1 MILAATVA
9 EDASFDPEGQSRQA
23 PPPALGGEG
32 AIPTRGT
39 ATDSAMNAIMLAG
52 LPTGPLKNTT
62 GTGVL
67 SIATAADI
75 VNLWGGT
82 CGSSTLL
89 GGDGVCKTVSG
100 GFGGVSTGS
109 NTTAAM
115 TVGTGASLTY
125 SGTGTVNANEIYGA
139 APRIGFVS
147 GNSYGNWASGATRYL
162 SMSTIT
168 SAQNQ
173 AQFLAPTTGHMRDL
187 RISALSE
194 QSGGTMVC
202 TVYDGAAATDLA
214 VTIPAGGAA
223 GEYHDTTDVAP
234 VNGGDLISV
243 GCVNNGTGFSALLNS
258 FAFSFTL

>member
-1 MILAATVA
+1 
-9 EDASFDPEGQSRQA
+9 
-23 PPPALGGEG
+23 
-32 AIPTRGT
+32 
-39 ATDSAMNAIMLAG
+39 
-52 LPTGPLKNTT
+52 
-62 GTGVL
+62 
-67 SIATAADI
+67 
-75 VNLWGGT
+75 
-82 CGSSTLL
+82 
-89 GGDGVCKTVSG
+89 
-100 GFGGVSTGS
+100 
-109 NTTAAM
+109 
-115 TVGTGASLTY
+115 
-125 SGTGTVNANEIYGA
+125 VNANEIYGA